1 MLIED
6 VSDTLYAGHRS
17 LINAAKIAGR
27 YLPSGAGVGN
37 RSIGTE
43 IKQLD
48 NPDDL
53 SVVVRIEEQR
63 SWSIHSV
70 SGGWRRIVM
79 NILGNS
85 FKFTRSGLIEISLS
99 KEVEGVGDQKTTLAH
114 LSVKDTGCGIESEF
128 LEHQLYKP
136 FAQEDV
142 LTEGCGLG
150 LPIVQQIVTNLG
162 GYVEVHSQAGVGTQ
176 VDVHVPIEYA
186 VQVPPPSAPLK
197 QGERPGSRIM
207 TRVCLVGL
215 NPYAELKGARKG
227 VITTEAKRK
236 LSIRG
241 ALSNVLLSQPGWM
254 VSFADSLD
262 KGSGDIGVVEESS
275 LKKIAEA
282 GPIDSQFTTIIVLGE
297 HGVSLPGDFAIKNA
311 DIIYVSQ
318 PYVLTAA
325 SCPIFLLIIGRLG
338 PRKLNDALQRFIDA
352 HREASPLSESPV
364 AGPFSG
370 FPGRGR
376 SLSAAFAAAKGS
388 ESPPM
393 VRENVA
399 ELSPFP
405 TPQALSQ
412 KNIHVLIVDD
422 NDVNLKASRSLFLLG
437 RSFLT
442 GQ

>member
-1 MLIED
+1 MSDSAFDNLTTDFDLGTLVED
-6 VSDTLYAGHRS
+6 VSETLYAGHRS

-27 YLPSGAGVGN
+27 YLPTGAGVGN

-43 IKQLD
+43 VKQLD

-53 SVVVRIEEQR
+53 SVVVRIEEQT
-63 SWSIHSV
+63 SWSIHSL

-79 NILGNS
+79 NLLGNS

-99 KEVEGVGDQKTTLAH
+99 KEVEGVGDQKTTIAH
-114 LSVKDTGCGIESEF
+114 LSIKDTGCGISKEF
-128 LEHQLYKP
+128 LDHQLYKP

-150 LPIVQQIVTNLG
+150 VPIVQQIVTYLG
-162 GYVEVHSQAGVGTQ
+162 GYVEVHSDVGVGTQ
-176 VDVHVPIEYA
+176 VDVYVPIEYA
-186 VQVPPPSAPLK
+186 VQPPPPAAPLK
-197 QGERPGSRIM
+197 QGEGPGSRIM

-254 VSFADSLD
+254 VSFADSLE

-282 GPIDSQFTTIIVLGE
+282 GPIETEFNTIMVLGE
-297 HGVSLPGDFAIKNA
+297 HGVSLPRDFAIKNA

-318 PYVLTAA
+318 PYVLIAT
-325 SCPIFLLIIGRLG
+325 SC
-338 PRKLNDALQRFIDA
+338 
-352 HREASPLSESPV
+352 
-364 AGPFSG
+364 
-370 FPGRGR
+370 
-376 SLSAAFAAAKGS
+376 
-388 ESPPM
+388 
-393 VRENVA
+393 
-399 ELSPFP
+399 
-405 TPQALSQ
+405 
-412 KNIHVLIVDD
+412 
-422 NDVNLKASRSLFLLG
+422 SLFH
-437 RSFLT
+437 
-442 GQ
+442 